1 MEIQPGLHTE
11 IEHVVT
17 EQETAASYGSGLV
30 PVLSTPHLIALMES
44 AARAVVAPYLAEGQT
59 TVGTHVNM
67 RHLAA
72 TPVGMKV
79 RIKATLTEAKGR
91 RLHFSVEAFDEVER
105 IGEAEHERF
114 IIDTER
120 FMRRVR
126 EKAGARG
133 V

>member
-1 MEIQPGLHTE
+1 MEIQPGLQTE

-30 PVLSTPHLIALMES
+30 PVLSTPHLIALMEG
-44 AARAVVAPYLAEGQT
+44 AARTAVAPYLAEGQT
-59 TVGTHVNM
+59 TVGTQVNM

-79 RIKATLTEAKGR
+79 RIKATLTEARGR
-91 RLHFSVEAFDEVER
+91 RLRFSVEAFDEVEK

-126 EKAGARG
+126 EKAGATS

>member
-11 IEHVVT
+11 IEHLVT

-30 PVLSTPHLIALMES
+30 PVLSTPHLIALMEG
-44 AARAVVAPYLAEGQT
+44 AAQAAVASYLAEGQT

-79 RIKATLTEAKGR
+79 HIKATLTEVKGR
-91 RLHFSVEAFDEVER
+91 RLHFSIEAFDEVEK

-126 EKAGARG
+126 KKTGARG